1 MNKIL
6 TTLLLA
12 IAMALVGCAQLGE
25 KAIDPMKIVVA
36 QATSPGGPS
45 QAEVTALKLKVER
58 MEKLLDSL
66 NYAKANHSHPG
77 KNKTDRDH
85 THSQYLEREGL
96 FGGGSYAE
104 SDHTHSQYLEGG
116 LFGGGSYAES
126 GHTHDYASSYHSH
139 GNRW

>member
-1 MNKIL
+1 
-6 TTLLLA
+6 
-12 IAMALVGCAQLGE
+12 
-25 KAIDPMKIVVA
+25 
-36 QATSPGGPS
+36 
-45 QAEVTALKLKVER
+45 

-96 FGGGSYAE
+96 FGSLSYAE